1 MRQKRKQAGFTL
13 IEVIAVLVIIGI
25 MAVGLSMGL
34 VRGVE
39 NFIIAGQATQISQQA
54 QVAMARMKKEL
65 MDATAIAT
73 ANATQIAY
81 TAADGTAYSIQNANN
96 EIQLGPAD
104 AMHTLMNNIN
114 TASTSFAFLQNNG
127 APWTS
132 ANNFND
138 LAQIRVKI
146 KTNSPSLDFET
157 TINPRAT
164 ETLNTPR
171 LNN

>member
-1 MRQKRKQAGFTL
+1 MRPKRKQAGFTL

-65 MDATAIAT
+65 MEATAITT
-73 ANATQIAY
+73 ANATQIGY
-81 TAADGTAYSIQNANN
+81 TYADGTAYSIQNANN
-96 EIQLGPAD
+96 EIQLGPVGATQ
-104 AMHTLMNNIN
+104 MLMNNIN

-132 ANNFND
+132 ANNFDD

-146 KTNSPSLDFET
+146 TTNSPSLEFET
-157 TINPRAT
+157 TINPRQT
-164 ETLNTPR
+164 VTLNAPS
-171 LNN
+171 LN